1 MFKKILVA
9 NRGEIAVRIIRAC
22 KEEGIQTVAVHSD
35 VDRESLHVKMADES
49 VCIGPAKPTASYL
62 NIPAILSAAH
72 LTNADAIHPGYGF
85 LAENEEFAAVCE
97 KSKIVF
103 IGPAEKDIALMGNK
117 IEARKAMAKLGVPVL
132 PGAEVDSK
140 KSSDILRAAEKVG
153 YPLILKAAFG
163 GGGRGMKIVLN
174 PEQLVASLE
183 TARSEAGAA
192 FGDETVYMER
202 YIQSA
207 RHIEFQVA
215 ADKKGN
221 IVVLGERDC
230 TVQRRHQKLIEE
242 SPSPLVS
249 EDLRNE
255 MTEIISRALKKI
267 DYSNV
272 GTIELLMDEKQ
283 RLYFMEMNT
292 RVQVEHPVTEMVTG
306 VDIVKLQIALA
317 DGAKLNLS
325 QKQIRLNGHSI
336 ECRINA
342 EDSVN
347 FRPSVGTI
355 STYHVPGGYGI
366 RVDSALYDGYKVLPF
381 YDSMLAKLIVHGRDR
396 NEAIQKMKCALDELV
411 IEGLNTNI
419 DFHKKVMRHELFN
432 SANYDTTFAQQ
443 LSNE

>member
-1 MFKKILVA
+1 
-9 NRGEIAVRIIRAC
+9 
-22 KEEGIQTVAVHSD
+22 
-35 VDRESLHVKMADES
+35 
-49 VCIGPAKPTASYL
+49 
-62 NIPAILSAAH
+62 
-72 LTNADAIHPGYGF
+72 
-85 LAENEEFAAVCE
+85 
-97 KSKIVF
+97 
-103 IGPAEKDIALMGNK
+103 
-117 IEARKAMAKLGVPVL
+117 
-132 PGAEVDSK
+132 
-140 KSSDILRAAEKVG
+140 
-153 YPLILKAAFG
+153 
-163 GGGRGMKIVLN
+163 
-174 PEQLVASLE
+174 
-183 TARSEAGAA
+183 
-192 FGDETVYMER
+192 
-202 YIQSA
+202 
-207 RHIEFQVA
+207 VA

-381 YDSMLAKLIVHGRDR
+381 YDSMLAKLIVHGRGR
-396 NEAIQKMKCALDELV
+396 ATASRAPSP
-411 IEGLNTNI
+411 TS
-419 DFHKKVMRHELFN
+419 RTRRASSPRS
-432 SANYDTTFAQQ
+432 SAPRGRCSRRAPRR
-443 LSNE
+443 SRI